1 MCLTVRSPHDA
12 AGLTRDVERKL
23 WAIDSALPPTDV
35 LSMTDVV
42 QASVS
47 PQRFNLTLLT
57 IFAAVALALAAIGI
71 YGVVAYSVT
80 QRTHEIGVRVAIGAQ
95 RADILR
101 MVMGEGARLAAIG
114 TAAGLLG
121 AALLTNFIAGML
133 FGVDAQDP
141 ATFAGVAIVL
151 GFAAAAA
158 SYVPARRAMRVD
170 PMVALR
176 HE

>member
-1 MCLTVRSPHDA
+1 
-12 AGLTRDVERKL
+12 
-23 WAIDSALPPTDV
+23 
-35 LSMTDVV
+35 MTEVM

-95 RADILR
+95 RADVLR
-101 MVMGEGARLAAIG
+101 MVLGEGGQLAAIG
-114 TAAGLLG
+114 TAAGLIG
-121 AALLTNFIAGML
+121 AALLTKFMASML
-133 FGVDAQDP
+133 FGVGALDP
-141 ATFAGVAIVL
+141 ATFAGVAIGL
-151 GFAAAAA
+151 GCVAAAA